1 MKSFTGDTQFGE
13 YNTVYRTV
21 TPENIP
27 DTRVSES
34 NLPYFPLNL
43 ELDKQGGVE
52 RRVSITGKYLLI
64 KMNFTYKNLF

>member
-34 NLPYFPLNL
+34 NLPYFHGTGIWPTAF
-43 ELDKQGGVE
+43 
-52 RRVSITGKYLLI
+52 TGK
-64 KMNFTYKNLF
+64 